1 MQTPKIA
8 ARSLVTMCAAASLV
22 VGTIALTRSTI
33 ARPAPSQAPTPVSV
47 AVVDFQK
54 LINGLKELE
63 DRNKELDVIFAQ
75 YNANIDELTQ
85 RAKALEAELKDNVP
99 KENRKLRAA
108 KNAELIEVQTQLEAR
123 RRVSLSL
130 VDLQKADVI
139 RELYAKASKNVAE
152 FAQQQGYDLILLDDR
167 SITIS
172 ETGSMNALMQQI
184 LAKRVLHASST
195 IDLTDRMITQMNND
209 YAAKAK

>member
-8 ARSLVTMCAAASLV
+8 ARSIVTMCAAASLV
-22 VGTIALTRSTI
+22 VGTIALTRTTI

-63 DRNKELDVIFAQ
+63 DRNKELDAIAADFNTKV
-75 YNANIDELTQ
+75 DELSV
-85 RAKALEAELKDNVP
+85 RVKALEAELKDNVP
-99 KENRKLRAA
+99 KDNRQLRAA
-108 KNAELIEVQTQLEAR
+108 KNAELIELQTQLDAR
-123 RRVSLSL
+123 RRVSTSL
-130 VDLQKADVI
+130 FDLRKADVI
-139 RELYAKASKNVAE
+139 RELYAKASKNVTE
-152 FAQQQGYDLILLDDR
+152 FAQQQGYDLVLLDDR

-172 ETGSMNALMQQI
+172 ETGSMNSLMQQI